1 MEDILVHLKTTW
13 LAVSSKI
20 KLGIVYI
27 LDLCKTLKSSED
39 ESAPKPDGG
48 AEADLAKFGQE
59 LKYPLTLKCN
69 QRAGLRELMADSKF
83 CISRGSSLW

>member
-20 KLGIVYI
+20 KLVIMYI

-39 ESAPKPDGG
+39 ESALKPDTPFQGLEGG
-48 AEADLAKFGQE
+48 
-59 LKYPLTLKCN
+59 
-69 QRAGLRELMADSKF
+69 
-83 CISRGSSLW
+83 